1 MKKRN
6 NIALIFFSRTKAD
19 EARQKSWFR
28 VKSKNQE
35 LAQLLIERASSA
47 IKASGIPVFH
57 FDEQKQIGNSFGER
71 IANAYQE
78 VFDLGYEQVISVGN
92 DCPDLKNI
100 NWEEITQAL
109 SSGKSV
115 LGPDIRG
122 GAYLIGIQKTEFDK
136 TKFENLSWQK
146 NTLYSAL
153 KEFCSSTSKLT
164 ELTQFRDLNSLH
176 DIQIISFARN
186 SEDHFFKLISRL
198 LISRIQSPV
207 ESKTTHHD
215 FQIFKDSPLRAP
227 PFLKAS

>member
-1 MKKRN
+1 MKTKK

-28 VKSKNQE
+28 EKSKNQE

-57 FDEQKQIGNSFGER
+57 FDEQKQLGNSFGER

-100 NWEEITQAL
+100 NWEEITQDL
-109 SSGKSV
+109 SSGKSI
-115 LGPDIRG
+115 LGPDTRG
-122 GAYLIGIQKTEFDK
+122 GAYLIGIQKAAFNKTE
-136 TKFENLSWQK
+136 FENLSWQK
-146 NTLYSAL
+146 NTLYKEL
-153 KEFCSSTSKLT
+153 KQFCKNSTILS
-164 ELTQFRDLNSLH
+164 ELTQYRDLNSYH
-176 DIQIISFARN
+176 DIRIISFVRK
-186 SEDHFFKLISRL
+186 SEDYFFKLISQF
-198 LISRIQSPV
+198 LIYRIPSPI

-215 FQIFKDSPLRAP
+215 FHIFNDSPLRAP